1 MKRTISAMMGEG
13 SVKHNSRKF
22 IAENVDRTRTHLNR
36 VYVNED
42 VKAVYHELFDDAVAR
57 YNARQTRKDRCI
69 KDYYRKID
77 TGKQEKTFH
86 ELIIQIGNKDDMG
99 AMTENGRLAEQIL
112 NEYFRGFQERN
123 PTLRVFGAYLH
134 MDEATPHLHI
144 DFVPYISGWK
154 GKGMDTR
161 VSLKQALGELGFKGG
176 TKSRTEWNQWSDAEK
191 EQLSAVM
198 AKYDIGWEK
207 KGTHEEHLSVLDYKK
222 QERAR
227 EVGELEAQKAT
238 FEAIN
243 QILQEQMVQAE
254 GELQELKKNRDQKQK
269 EAETARKRAEQ
280 YQKKLKELAP
290 EIKEMERFA
299 AEYSSDPDQ
308 LLPEAGTLETGRAY
322 RDKKAKPLVKKLVQV
337 LRSVY
342 GSYLDICRKQGKLQL
357 LYNQAMDKVES
368 LSKRLSEIMDE
379 NKMLRGKVADY
390 ERVKRVLGDREVEE
404 IVNKEKR
411 KEMEGKGQES
421 GKIKHTQKAR

>member
-1 MKRTISAMMGEG
+1 MKRTISAMVGEG
-13 SVKHNSRKF
+13 SVNHNSRKF
-22 IAENVDRTRTHLNR
+22 IAENIDCTRTHLNR

-112 NEYFRGFQERN
+112 DEYFRGFQERN

-154 GKGMDTR
+154 GRGMDTR
-161 VSLKQALGELGFKGG
+161 VSLKQALGALGFQGG
-176 TKSRTEWNQWSDAEK
+176 TKSQTEWNQWADAEK
-191 EQLSAVM
+191 KQLSMVM
-198 AKYDIGWEK
+198 AKYDMEWEK

-227 EVGELEAQKAT
+227 EVEELEAQKAV

-243 QILQEQMVQAE
+243 QTLQDQMLQAE

-269 EAETARKRAEQ
+269 EAEAARKRAEQ

-290 EIKEMERFA
+290 EIKELERFA
-299 AEYSSDPDQ
+299 VEYSSDQDQ
-308 LLPEAGTLETGRAY
+308 LLPEAGILETGRSY

-342 GSYLDICRKQGKLQL
+342 GSYLDICRKYGKLQL
-357 LYNQAMDKVES
+357 LYNQDMDKVER
-368 LSKRLSEIMDE
+368 LSKRLSEILDE
-379 NKMLRGKVADY
+379 NRKLRGKVADY
-390 ERVKRVLGDREVEE
+390 ERVKRVLGDWEVEK
-404 IVNKEKR
+404 IVNKAKR
-411 KEMEGKGQES
+411 QERE
-421 GKIKHTQKAR
+421 QKRREVINKQEVL

>member
-1 MKRTISAMMGEG
+1 M
-13 SVKHNSRKF
+13 
-22 IAENVDRTRTHLNR
+22 
-36 VYVNED
+36 
-42 VKAVYHELFDDAVAR
+42 
-57 YNARQTRKDRCI
+57 
-69 KDYYRKID
+69 
-77 TGKQEKTFH
+77 
-86 ELIIQIGNKDDMG
+86 
-99 AMTENGRLAEQIL
+99 
-112 NEYFRGFQERN
+112 
-123 PTLRVFGAYLH
+123 
-134 MDEATPHLHI
+134 
-144 DFVPYISGWK
+144 
-154 GKGMDTR
+154 
-161 VSLKQALGELGFKGG
+161 LK
-176 TKSRTEWNQWSDAEK
+176 WSDAEK

-227 EVGELEAQKAT
+227 EVCELEAQKTT

-322 RDKKAKPLVKKLVQV
+322 RDKKAKPLVKKMVQV

-342 GSYLDICRKQGKLQL
+342 GSYLDICRRQGKLQL

-390 ERVKRVLGDREVEE
+390 ERVKRVLGEREVEKVVE
-404 IVNKEKR
+404 KAKMQERKQKGKEVRNK
-411 KEMEGKGQES
+411 QEVL
-421 GKIKHTQKAR
+421 

>member
-1 MKRTISAMMGEG
+1 ME
-13 SVKHNSRKF
+13 
-22 IAENVDRTRTHLNR
+22 
-36 VYVNED
+36 
-42 VKAVYHELFDDAVAR
+42 
-57 YNARQTRKDRCI
+57 
-69 KDYYRKID
+69 
-77 TGKQEKTFH
+77 
-86 ELIIQIGNKDDMG
+86 
-99 AMTENGRLAEQIL
+99 
-112 NEYFRGFQERN
+112 
-123 PTLRVFGAYLH
+123 
-134 MDEATPHLHI
+134 
-144 DFVPYISGWK
+144 
-154 GKGMDTR
+154 GKGNGYEGIPE
-161 VSLKQALGELGFKGG
+161 AGLGELGFKGG

-227 EVGELEAQKAT
+227 EVGELE
-238 FEAIN
+238 
-243 QILQEQMVQAE
+243 
-254 GELQELKKNRDQKQK
+254 ELQELKKNCDQKQK
-269 EAETARKRAEQ
+269 ETETARKRAEQ

-308 LLPEAGTLETGRAY
+308 LLPEAETLETGRSY

-342 GSYLDICRKQGKLQL
+342 GSYLDICRKQGKLQF
-357 LYNQAMDKVES
+357 LYNQAMDKVEN
-368 LSKRLSEIMDE
+368 LSKRLSEITDE

-404 IVNKEKR
+404 IVEKEKS
-411 KEMEGKGQES
+411 KEREWKGQES
-421 GKIKHTQKAR
+421 EKSKHTQKAR

>member
-13 SVKHNSRKF
+13 SVNHNSRKF
-22 IAENVDRTRTHLNR
+22 IAENVDCTRTHLNR

-77 TGKQEKTFH
+77 TGKQEKPFH

-112 NEYFRGFQERN
+112 DEYFRGFQERN

-191 EQLSAVM
+191 EQLSVVM

-222 QERAR
+222 KVRAE
-227 EVGELEAQKAT
+227 EVTELEIQVTEKKSEIAALDQHAEQVQLEIEEIEAVLVAVEKQQVKIADIEKVQPKKSALT
-238 FEAIN
+238 GKVFMTEPEFEKIQTA
-243 QILQEQMVQAE
+243 A
-254 GELQELKKNRDQKQK
+254 KKYVTYKRKNIGLQKQV
-269 EAETARKRAEQ
+269 
-280 YQKKLKELAP
+280 
-290 EIKEMERFA
+290 
-299 AEYSSDPDQ
+299 DQ
-308 LLPEAGTLETGRAY
+308 LTEQ
-322 RDKKAKPLVKKLVQV
+322 LVKKESFIDKLQGIISVLKGKTVELEQKLSSKNSIREQMEHGRLMAENENLRNENQK
-337 LRSVY
+337 LRSVLVAH
-342 GSYLDICRKQGKLQL
+342 GIQFAR
-357 LYNQAMDKVES
+357 NQV
-368 LSKRLSEIMDE
+368 
-379 NKMLRGKVADY
+379 
-390 ERVKRVLGDREVEE
+390 DRDG
-404 IVNKEKR
+404 R
-411 KEMEGKGQES
+411 
-421 GKIKHTQKAR
+421 

>member
-13 SVKHNSRKF
+13 SVNHNSRKF
-22 IAENVDRTRTHLNR
+22 IAENVDCTRTHLNR

-77 TGKQEKTFH
+77 TGKQEKPFH

-112 NEYFRGFQERN
+112 DEYFRGFQERN

-227 EVGELEAQKAT
+227 EVGELEEQKAT
-238 FEAIN
+238 FESIN
-243 QILQEQMVQAE
+243 QTLQDQMVQAE
-254 GELQELKKNRDQKQK
+254 EELQELKKNCDQKQK
-269 EAETARKRAEQ
+269 ETETAGKRAEQ

-308 LLPEAGTLETGRAY
+308 LLPEAGTLETGRSY

-342 GSYLDICRKQGKLQL
+342 GSYLDICRKQGKLQF
-357 LYNQAMDKVES
+357 LYNQAMDKVEN
-368 LSKRLSEIMDE
+368 LSKRLSEITDE

-404 IVNKEKR
+404 IVEKA
-411 KEMEGKGQES
+411 KAQERETKRS
-421 GKIKHTQKAR
+421 NIKHRQEDVR

>member
-1 MKRTISAMMGEG
+1 
-13 SVKHNSRKF
+13 
-22 IAENVDRTRTHLNR
+22 
-36 VYVNED
+36 
-42 VKAVYHELFDDAVAR
+42 
-57 YNARQTRKDRCI
+57 
-69 KDYYRKID
+69 
-77 TGKQEKTFH
+77 
-86 ELIIQIGNKDDMG
+86 MG

-112 NEYFRGFQERN
+112 DEYFRGFRERN

-227 EVGELEAQKAT
+227 EVGELEALKAN

-243 QILQEQMVQAE
+243 QMLQEQMVQAE

-308 LLPEAGTLETGRAY
+308 PASGSRDTGNRQSI
-322 RDKKAKPLVKKLVQV
+322 P
-337 LRSVY
+337 
-342 GSYLDICRKQGKLQL
+342 G
-357 LYNQAMDKVES
+357 
-368 LSKRLSEIMDE
+368 
-379 NKMLRGKVADY
+379 
-390 ERVKRVLGDREVEE
+390 
-404 IVNKEKR
+404 
-411 KEMEGKGQES
+411 
-421 GKIKHTQKAR
+421 

>member
-13 SVKHNSRKF
+13 SVNHNSRKF
-22 IAENVDRTRTHLNR
+22 IAENVDCTRTHLNR

-42 VKAVYHELFDDAVAR
+42 VKAVYHELFDDAVDR

-77 TGKQEKTFH
+77 TGKQEKPFH

-112 NEYFRGFQERN
+112 DEYFRGFQERN

-191 EQLSAVM
+191 EQLAAVM

-227 EVGELEAQKAT
+227 EVGELEAQKTT

-254 GELQELKKNRDQKQK
+254 EELQELKKNCDQKQK
-269 EAETARKRAEQ
+269 ETETARKRAEQ

-308 LLPEAGTLETGRAY
+308 LLPEAGTLETGRSY

-342 GSYLDICRKQGKLQL
+342 GSYLDICRKQGKLQF
-357 LYNQAMDKVES
+357 LYNQAMDKVET
-368 LSKRLSEIMDE
+368 LSKRLSEITDE
-379 NKMLRGKVADY
+379 NRMLRGKVADY

-404 IVNKEKR
+404 IVEKEKAQER
-411 KEMEGKGQES
+411 EWKGQES
-421 GKIKHTQKAR
+421 EKSKHTQKAR